1 MQKNPICAPR
11 YCGSAA
17 TDCRVS
23 GVARNNRSY
32 IWRLFWSA
40 SAASSA
46 GRVNTTWKYSQS
58 SSSACLFSN
67 HLALA
72 KDWHL
77 GQWRSAH
84 ELYALRSWPHGSHRS
99 RWPPSAAVRQ
109 RSMACSTRFCPTD
122 RDLACAWRN
131 ASPWARTMSATSN
144 VGRTKRTAAYFG
156 ESLTGYGN
164 RSKGLVT
171 AQTVLVVR

>member
-1 MQKNPICAPR
+1 MQFSFCEGLLQIAQIQFSKATRQNVYRQEEAWTAGHPMAAVQGDATTRHDTMQMGMKLRDCPHECRMQKKPICAPR

-23 GVARNNRSY
+23 AVARNNRLY
-32 IWRLFWSA
+32 IWRLFWRA
-40 SAASSA
+40 SAANSA

-84 ELYALRSWPHGSHRS
+84 ELYALRSWLH
-99 RWPPSAAVRQ
+99 
-109 RSMACSTRFCPTD
+109 
-122 RDLACAWRN
+122 
-131 ASPWARTMSATSN
+131 
-144 VGRTKRTAAYFG
+144 
-156 ESLTGYGN
+156 
-164 RSKGLVT
+164 
-171 AQTVLVVR
+171 